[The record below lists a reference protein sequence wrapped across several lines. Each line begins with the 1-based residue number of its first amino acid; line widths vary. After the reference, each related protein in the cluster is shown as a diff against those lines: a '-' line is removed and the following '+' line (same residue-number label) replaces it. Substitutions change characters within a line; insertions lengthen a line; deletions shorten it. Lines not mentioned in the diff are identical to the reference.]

1 MKLINLGIASF
12 IATLAGLTIA
22 TNPASAAVINF
33 ESGFSDRQSVGTV
46 TGSDGNQVTFSIGR
60 NVNNRRDAEIAE
72 KGRPT
77 TAFLPR
83 DGAGTSYSNRIG
95 DYMLTDGLL
104 SNGPFNGFNYYIQFS
119 KAVTSL
125 SFDFLDLGD
134 SLLPRGRNSTLT
146 AYSDSNFT
154 NVIGQITR
162 RGSSSSFVSRLD
174 TFSLDN
180 LGSAS
185 SFSISNRDPG
195 TAIDNINYD
204 TVPEPLTIFGT
215 LVAAGFGV
223 AMKRKRQA
231 A

>member
-1 MKLINLGIASF
+1 MKLINLGIVSVV
-12 IATLAGLTIA
+12 ATLAGLTITA
-22 TNPASAAVINF
+22 NPVKAAVIDF
-33 ESGFSDRQSVGTV
+33 ESGFSDRQSVGTI
-46 TGSDGNQVTFSIGR
+46 TGSDGNQAIFSIGR

-77 TAFLPR
+77 TAFLPQ

-162 RGSSSSFVSRLD
+162 RGSSNFFVSRLD
-174 TFSLDN
+174 TFALDN
-180 LGSAS
+180 LGSAL

-195 TAIDNINYD
+195 TAIDNINYE

-215 LVAAGFGV
+215 IIAAGFGV